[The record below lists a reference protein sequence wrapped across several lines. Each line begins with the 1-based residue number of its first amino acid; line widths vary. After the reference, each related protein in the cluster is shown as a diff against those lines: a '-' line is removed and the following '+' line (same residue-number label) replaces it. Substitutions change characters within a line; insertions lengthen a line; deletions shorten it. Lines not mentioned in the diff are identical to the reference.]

1 MNTRITPEL
10 NAGSMADIAFLLLV
24 FFLMTTTM
32 DDEAGMMRVLPD
44 PDQKSE
50 AEILRRNVLEVWV
63 NADDRIMIE
72 GELVSLDQVTQI
84 TKNFILNVNDNANFP
99 EKRLKDIPFFGEM
112 MVSKQVISLQNDKE
126 TSYRMYLQ
134 VQNELV
140 RAYSEL
146 RNDLSD
152 QKFGRTYEELK
163 KSNRKSECDAIKMI
177 YPQRISEAL
186 PN

>member
-32 DDEAGMMRVLPD
+32 DDDMGMMRILPD
-44 PDQKSE
+44 PDQNKE

-63 NADDRIMIE
+63 NADDQIMIE
-72 GELVSLDQVTQI
+72 GELVTIDQVTKV
-84 TKNFILNVNDNANFP
+84 TRDFILNRNEDVDLP
-99 EKRLKDIPFFGEM
+99 EKKLKYVPFFGDV

-126 TSYRMYLQ
+126 TSYRTYLQ

-146 RNDLSD
+146 RDELSYK
-152 QKFGRTYEELK
+152 KFGRTFEELK
-163 KSNRKSECDAIKMI
+163 KANRKNECQAIKMI

-186 PN
+186 PH